1 MKKLL
6 FTILTLIFCLPFA
19 FADADKN
26 AAEKLEV
33 AIFTSPAC
41 GHCQKFKREYL
52 ATLKQDFQDKVK
64 FVEFDVSKPEDSII
78 FHDTLK
84 EYGLGVEDMGVPAMV
99 VGKTVLMGY
108 PTQLRTEGP
117 SAILKALREG
127 EKTYYGTQASI
138 KECKLKEEKKT
149 KTCEEQPKN
158 SALEAAR
165 SMFSRI
171 TFWAIILA
179 GLTDGINPC
188 AFAVIVFFISFL
200 SVYKYDRK
208 EIILVGSAYC
218 GAVFVAYVL
227 IGLGLFN
234 FLYKMSS
241 FYYVMWGFK
250 WLTIALCALFLILS
264 FYDFIVYQITKKS
277 EKVILQLGKNN
288 KERVHKI
295 IRYFLRDKNKSA
307 FRLFCAAVVVGFL
320 VSLIEAVCTGQV
332 YLPTIAVILKEAN
345 QDFLRAM
352 IYLITYNLM
361 FIVPL
366 VIIFV
371 LSLLGYESKTFNEF
385 LRKHLGLTK
394 LALCLLFLGLLI
406 LLIVNM

>member
-6 FTILTLIFCLPFA
+6 FIIFALIFCLPFA
-19 FADADKN
+19 FAEEEEV

-33 AIFTSPAC
+33 AIFTSPTCA
-41 GHCQKFKREYL
+41 HCQKFKREYL
-52 ATLKQDFQDKVK
+52 ETLKQDFEGKVK
-64 FVEFDVSKPEDSII
+64 FAEFDVSKPEDSVI
-78 FHDTLK
+78 FHDTLQ
-84 EYGLGVEDMGVPAMV
+84 EYGIGVEDMGVPALV

-108 PTQLRTEGP
+108 PTQIRTDGP
-117 SAILKALREG
+117 SAILKALRKG
-127 EKTYYGTQASI
+127 EKTYFGTQATI
-138 KECKLKEEKKT
+138 QECKSKEGKKT
-149 KTCEEQPKN
+149 ETCEKN
-158 SALEAAR
+158 KENSVLDIAQG
-165 SMFSRI
+165 MFKRLS
-171 TFWAIILA
+171 FWAIILA

-200 SVYKYDRK
+200 SVYKYDKK
-208 EIILVGSAYC
+208 EIILVGTAYC
-218 GAVFVAYVL
+218 GSVFVAYVL

-264 FYDFIVYQITKKS
+264 LYDFLVYQITKKS

-307 FRLFCAAVVVGFL
+307 IGLFCAAVVVGFL

-345 QDFLRAM
+345 QDFFRAIM
-352 IYLITYNLM
+352 YLLVYNLM

-371 LSLLGYESKTFNEF
+371 LSLIGYESKTFNEF

-406 LLIVNM
+406 LLITNM

>member
-1 MKKLL
+1 MKKLI
-6 FTILTLIFCLPFA
+6 FAILALIFCLPFA
-19 FADADKN
+19 FADGG
-26 AAEKLEV
+26 KLEV
-33 AIFTSPAC
+33 AIFTSPTC

-52 ATLKQDFQDKVK
+52 KTLKQDFQDKAK
-64 FVEFDVSKPEDSII
+64 FVEFDVSKPEDSLI
-78 FHDTLK
+78 FHDTMI
-84 EYGLGVEDMGVPAMV
+84 EYGFGVESMGVPTMIAGKNV
-99 VGKTVLMGY
+99 VQGY
-108 PTQLRTEGP
+108 PSDIRTKGP
-117 SAILKALREG
+117 SVILKALREG
-127 EKTYYGTQASI
+127 ETTYYGTKAQI
-138 KECKLKEEKKT
+138 EECKLNQRQALDSEL
-149 KTCEEQPKN
+149 CEDGENTSP
-158 SALEAAR
+158 LEAAR
-165 SMFSRI
+165 SMFKRI
-171 TFWAIILA
+171 TFWAIVAA
-179 GLTDGINPC
+179 GLVDGINPC

-200 SVYKYDRK
+200 SVYKYNRK

-218 GAVFVAYVL
+218 GSVFIAYIL

-250 WLTIALCALFLILS
+250 WLTVILCAVFLILS
-264 FYDFIVYQITKKS
+264 LYDFIVYQITKNAD
-277 EKVILQLGKNN
+277 KVILQLGKGY
-288 KERVHKI
+288 KEKIHKI

-345 QDFLRAM
+345 QDFWRAM
-352 IYLITYNLM
+352 LYLLTYNLM

-366 VIIFV
+366 VIIFA
-371 LSLLGYESKTFNEF
+371 LSLLGYESKTFNDF